1 MSTLDRLLR
10 NLPPLYLP
18 GAVSSSALP
27 PKSPLGAMLG
37 AIAQSMETVNQ
48 QVAMSKQVLS
58 IVGATGEWV
67 DRLAKIYG
75 IPPRFAGEQDAAL
88 IRRILWA
95 LTPGTVS
102 NLQAMLQ
109 PYSLVTPIIFE
120 PAGGIMHGRTFADW
134 QQSQSSVAGT
144 FSRATIAFDPA
155 NGSQVASGVPVY
167 EAGKYADAILMWSAV
182 TNLLTANQSS
192 FESGTTGATAVN
204 SATLTQSS
212 AEAWN
217 GTYSLEVQTPGA
229 VVGEGV
235 YVNITSTTAS
245 DPYSGS
251 VYVMGSGTVEVYF
264 YDATNS
270 VTGTTQT
277 ITLTGSWQRVFNA
290 SLTLGSV
297 ASTDLRLYVVTSG
310 SAQAVTFYV
319 DGVQL
324 EQSGFSNVWQVGG
337 TARDADALTLATPS
351 YLSVDHGTIQ
361 GWYLGGQDWQAVSH
375 AVGLWESNP
384 GTTGSL
390 QLQFTTSGLSWGI
403 NGGATATYAY
413 PSTGYTLAWHFLT
426 GAWQATSSGT
436 VLTHYVDGTQV
447 AQATS
452 SVAPTLASSLTYGTC
467 AGNTADGLLEDWRL
481 LDFARS
487 LAGAQSDYGMSGPLQ
502 PTAGTLALF
511 SFDQSTS
518 AVVGGDYEGV
528 AFYVRVGYL
537 PLAGAASSQAYLDIA
552 YLDYAYMTPGNT
564 PTPGVEAVTA
574 ILQQKMAAGVRVLV
588 TQGGV

>member
-1 MSTLDRLLR
+1 
-10 NLPPLYLP
+10 
-18 GAVSSSALP
+18 
-27 PKSPLGAMLG
+27 MLG

-67 DRLAKIYG
+67 DRLAKIYS

-109 PYSLVTPIIFE
+109 PYSSVTPIIFE

-155 NGSQVASGVPVY
+155 NGTQVASGVPVY
-167 EAGKYADAILMWSAV
+167 ESGKYSDAILMWSAV

-212 AEAWN
+212 SEAWN

-229 VVGEGV
+229 VVGEGA

-245 DPYSGS
+245 DPYAGS
-251 VYVMGSGTVEVYF
+251 VYLMGSGTVEVYV

-337 TARDADALTLATPS
+337 TARDADALTLATPA
-351 YLSVDHGTIQ
+351 YLSADHGTIQ

-403 NGGATATYAY
+403 NGGATATYAS
-413 PSTGYTLAWHFLT
+413 PSTGYTLSWHLII
-426 GAWQATSSGT
+426 GAWQATSAGT
-436 VLTHYVDGTQV
+436 VLTLYVDGAQV

-452 SVAPTLASSLTYGTC
+452 SVAPTFASSLTYGTC

-511 SFDQSTS
+511 SFDQATS

-537 PLAGAASSQAYLDIA
+537 PLAGTASSQAYLDIA

-564 PTPGVEAVTA
+564 PAPEIDAVTA